1 MALAGDHIQVLVH
14 GYELTAD
21 SNRISIADM
30 RDMHDVTA
38 FSDTAHKFI
47 PGQTASR
54 LKHAGYME
62 AGAARSHP
70 VLKGGALAGVISIL
84 LGQNTAP
91 AVGDP
96 VYSLGALQNTY
107 QTLPEAGKV
116 VPFTARFAGGDAYGG
131 FWATVLTPPLAFT
144 TSTNGSALDGGAA
157 TAQGGMGTL
166 HVLTAAASDTY
177 AFTIEGSA
185 TGAFTGEQTTL
196 LTFALDSS
204 ARSSERAGVSGAIP
218 RWLRWKAVRT
228 GSAGNTVQIAVHFT
242 RF

>member
-38 FSDTAHKFI
+38 FSDTVHKFI
-47 PGQTASR
+47 PGQTASK
-54 LKHAGYME
+54 LEHVGYVDV
-62 AGAARSHP
+62 GAARSHP
-70 VLKGGALAGVISIL
+70 VLKGGAFAGVISIL

-91 AVGDP
+91 VVGDP
-96 VYSLGALQNTY
+96 VYSLSALQNTY

-116 VPFTARFAGGDAYGG
+116 VPFVARFAGGDAYGG
-131 FWATVLTPPLAFT
+131 CWGAVLTPPVAFT
-144 TSTNGSALDGGAA
+144 TTTPGAALDGGAA
-157 TAQGGMGTL
+157 TAQGGMGVL

-177 AFTIEGSA
+177 AFTLEGSA
-185 TGAFTGEQTTL
+185 TGAFAGEQTTL
-196 LTFALDSS
+196 LTFALNGS
-204 ARSSERAGVSGAIP
+204 ALGSERVVVDVAIP
-218 RWLRWKAVRT
+218 RWLRWRAVRT
-228 GSAGNTVQIAVHFT
+228 GTAGNTVKIAAHFT

>member
-21 SNRISIADM
+21 SNRISIADV

-54 LKHAGYME
+54 LEHAGYME

-70 VLKGGALAGVISIL
+70 VLRGGAFAGVISVL

-96 VYSLGALQNTY
+96 VYSLNALQNTY
-107 QTLPEAGKV
+107 QTLPEVGKV
-116 VPFTARFAGGDAYGG
+116 VPFVARFAGGDPYGG
-131 FWATVLTPPLAFT
+131 RWGTVLTPPVAIT
-144 TSTNGSALDGGAA
+144 ATTNGAALDGGAA

-166 HVLTAAASDTY
+166 HVLAAAASDTY
-177 AFTIEGSA
+177 AFTLEGSA
-185 TGAFTGEQTTL
+185 TGAFSGEQATL
-196 LTFALDSS
+196 LTFALNGS
-204 ARSSERAGVSGAIP
+204 ALGSERVVVGSAVP
-218 RWLRWKAVRT
+218 RWLRWRAART
-228 GSAGNTVQIAVHFT
+228 GSAGNTVKIAVHFT